1 MTTEPNPNPGADGT
15 QTPPPGDNSGA
26 PAAASDNADAL
37 MIPKARFDQA
47 LGKARELEGEVK
59 AARDHLL
66 AGIPEKLRPLAPA
79 GGTVADLVAWIGAA
93 STAGLF
99 AAGAEVPATAPKP
112 STAPKGSDLSNLPTV
127 ARMAHGYQGMK

>member
-1 MTTEPNPNPGADGT
+1 MTTEPNTEAANAAKD
-15 QTPPPGDNSGA
+15 TPPPGETGA
-26 PAAASDNADAL
+26 PAAASENADTP
-37 MIPKARFDQA
+37 MIPKARLDQA
-47 LGKARELEGEVK
+47 LGKARELESEVK

-79 GGTVADLVAWIGAA
+79 GGTVADLVAWISAA

-127 ARMAHGYQGMK
+127 ARMAHGYAGMK